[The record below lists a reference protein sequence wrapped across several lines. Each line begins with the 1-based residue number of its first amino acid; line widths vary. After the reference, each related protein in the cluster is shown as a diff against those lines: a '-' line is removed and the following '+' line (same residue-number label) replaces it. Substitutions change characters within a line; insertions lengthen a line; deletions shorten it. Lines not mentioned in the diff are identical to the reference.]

1 MKFGRTLAL
10 TLATMLLAAP
20 LVHAQDD
27 DMGELTTRK
36 PRKQTAEEE
45 NKDPSRS
52 GPLLGVGALY
62 GLDNFSNLPFGTDGS
77 GGFSLHAGYRFNKWI
92 SSELRMDDFV
102 QFDAHAGGVDVGE
115 VNGWYLGLDQKAYL
129 LHGRFQP
136 FLLAGLGYLVMETSN
151 NAGTNPNKTDDG
163 CGLHFGGGLD
173 IYATEKVVVTTDISY
188 VLGVGDVDDYGVT
201 VFGLGLLYRP

>member
-10 TLATMLLAAP
+10 TLATLLLAAP

-27 DMGELTTRK
+27 DMGELTTKK
-36 PRKQTAEEE
+36 PRKQTVEEE
-45 NKDPSRS
+45 NNDPSRD
-52 GPLLGVGALY
+52 GPILGVGALY
-62 GLDNFSNLPFGTDGS
+62 GIDNFSNLGFGTDGS
-77 GGFSLHAGYRFNKWI
+77 AGFSLHAGYRFNKWI

-102 QFDAHAGGVDVGE
+102 QFDAQLAGVDVGE
-115 VNGWYLGLDQKAYL
+115 VNGWYLGLDQKAYF

-136 FLLAGLGYLVMETSN
+136 FAVIGLGYLVMETSN

-163 CGLHFGGGLD
+163 VGMRFGGGID
-173 IYATEKVVVTTDISY
+173 IYTTSKVVVSTDISY
-188 VLGVGDVDDYGVT
+188 VMGVGDVDDYGVT